1 MPGRRPSEWYPIN
14 RLRGEVDRLFNE
26 FFEEGSRLTPPWWF
40 GARAYPAV
48 NLWEDAESLHAEFEL
63 PGFRMEDIDLQVVG
77 NELTIGGRRGGEER
91 EGTAFHRRE
100 RGTGEFKRM
109 IRLPADIN
117 PDQVDAKL
125 RDGVL
130 LVRLGKAEAAKPKKI
145 QVKAIGK

>member
-48 NLWEDAESLHAEFEL
+48 NLWEDGESLHAEFEL

-77 NELTIGGRRGGEER
+77 NELTIGGRRGGPER
-91 EGTAFHRRE
+91 EGIAYHRRE

-117 PDQVDAKL
+117 ADQVEAKL

-130 LVRLGKAEAAKPKKI
+130 LVRLAKAEAAKPRKI
-145 QVKAIGK
+145 QVKAVDS